1 MKMEVTLGVMTDYAH
16 DGKGLKIDSV
26 IAKKPAKKAG
36 MIDGDIVLKIQD
48 TDIDDIY
55 KYMEALS
62 TLKPGSKAKV
72 TILRDSEE
80 LVLDVQF

>member
-1 MKMEVTLGVMTDYAH
+1 MPDYAY

-26 IAKKPAKKAG
+26 IAKRPAKKAG
-36 MIDGDIVLKIQD
+36 MIDGDVVLKIQEI
-48 TDIDDIY
+48 DIDDIY

-62 TLKPGSKAKV
+62 TIEPGSKAKV
-72 TILRDSEE
+72 TVLRNNEE